1 MCPAGKYA
9 LSACAQRKV
18 CNAVKHHRPRS
29 LEFQSPKRLNFSLL
43 ELCVNDWVW
52 NRGLCMHFLHC
63 RNILQ
68 LHRSAVYT
76 HIGITNLPFECT
88 SYSLSYSL
96 PICTPTKYV
105 SRVLISQLLSN
116 EWEDFGGC
124 HKQWCVQAR
133 QACAVLVLREHSGA
147 DQVQVRIC
155 VGVGDIQCARP
166 LWWLPSDQ
174 VWALSSFKNH
184 TAPCWFCIPN
194 RGLTMKFDTQSLQ
207 GNKTPWH

>member
-1 MCPAGKYA
+1 MFEISISQKTQLFFAWTLRQWLSMEQGPLHALPALQEHTTA
-9 LSACAQRKV
+9 PQARCLHS
-18 CNAVKHHRPRS
+18 HR
-29 LEFQSPKRLNFSLL
+29 
-43 ELCVNDWVW
+43 
-52 NRGLCMHFLHC
+52 
-63 RNILQ
+63 
-68 LHRSAVYT
+68 
-76 HIGITNLPFECT
+76 ITNLPFECT

-133 QACAVLVLREHSGA
+133 QACAVLVLRENTGA

-155 VGVGDIQCARP
+155 VGVGDTQCFRP